1 MGASCNLLCH
11 SGEDRVDEVRI
22 LLQSKQEHGSTASV
36 CLRLLK
42 TATARDDP
50 EHGVDRLT
58 LDARLQQ
65 LSMSSGATTRA
76 SNDSL
81 VRSDDPIKE
90 LEVQN
95 HPSKGLHLQGKER
108 EHKLYENCSPLGLE
122 PKLQQ

>member
-1 MGASCNLLCH
+1 M
-11 SGEDRVDEVRI
+11 DEVRI
-22 LLQSKQEHGSTASV
+22 LLKSKQEHGSTASV

-95 HPSKGLHLQGKER
+95 HPSKGLHLQEQTRTQTLR
-108 EHKLYENCSPLGLE
+108 ELLTSGSGANAATVTRGAKAMGP
-122 PKLQQ
+122 